1 MTLKSKIPL
10 FLIAV
15 LVLIGIAWIHRPMK
29 LLVPTSTVKV
39 IYAEGEGLQEQRRG
53 LPPRFQGRHIIC
65 IFPMCGRPSAG
76 GGGFQYYDD
85 LFGPPAPF
93 LPLCGISS
101 ARTPTAF
108 RSTTAL
114 KWLNGAGNSAK
125 EGRRLQDC
133 SITCSVKDR
142 DNRSR
147 TIAFFSPA
155 LMAVS
160 IEFLEI

>member
-39 IYAEGEGLQEQRRG
+39 IYAEGEDFKNNGAAYRRG
-53 LPPRFQGRHIIC
+53 FRGGIFYLHLPDVRPPFRWWVVDFNTMMIYSAPRPHSFLSLRY
-65 IFPMCGRPSAG
+65 IFRK
-76 GGGFQYYDD
+76 D
-85 LFGPPAPF
+85 
-93 LPLCGISS
+93 
-101 ARTPTAF
+101 PTAF

-125 EGRRLQDC
+125 EGRRLQD
-133 SITCSVKDR
+133 
-142 DNRSR
+142 
-147 TIAFFSPA
+147 AA
-155 LMAVS
+155 LHAV
-160 IEFLEI
+160 